1 MSRVLIAVPTFETI
15 LPDTFQ
21 SLWDMDKPCECD
33 FRFVRGYDCATARNR
48 IADMALEGG
57 YDAVLMV
64 DSDMTLPRDALTNLL
79 SHGEDVVSGW
89 YLRRSVDTRQ
99 TNAYRLHDA
108 NGIAYYDYSDTS
120 AYPADEMLGMEG
132 LVQVHGT
139 GMGCC
144 LIRTDVFRRIKYP
157 FFDWV
162 NYADRHG
169 MLSEDLYFCSA
180 LGRARVPLY
189 VDPRVAC
196 GHQFRRIET
205 P

>member
-1 MSRVLIAVPTFETI
+1 MRVLIAVPTFETI

-21 SLWDMDKPCECD
+21 SIWDMEKPCECD

-48 IADMALEGG
+48 IADTAIEGD

-64 DSDMTLPRDALTNLL
+64 DSDMTLPSDALANLL
-79 SHGEDVVSGW
+79 SCDVDVVSGW
-89 YLRRSVDTRQ
+89 YLRRSVDTDE
-99 TNAYRLHDA
+99 TSAYRLRDA
-108 NGIAYYDYSDTS
+108 DGRLYYGYPNAS
-120 AYPADEMLGMEG
+120 AYSADELRAMDG
-132 LVQVHGT
+132 LLRVHGV

-144 LIRTDVFRRIKYP
+144 LVRTGVFVRLKYP
-157 FFDWV
+157 WFDWV

-180 LGRARVPLY
+180 LGKAGIPLY

-196 GHQFRRIET
+196 GHMFRRIKT

>member
-1 MSRVLIAVPTFETI
+1 MRILIAVPTFENI

-48 IADMALEGG
+48 IADTAIEGG

-64 DSDMTLPRDALTNLL
+64 DSDMTLPKDALTRLL
-79 SHGEDVVSGW
+79 ALGVNVASGW

-99 TNAYRLHDA
+99 TNAFKLFDPHGGR
-108 NGIAYYDYSDTS
+108 YYG
-120 AYPADEMLGMEG
+120 YPRESSYNADELSGMDEI
-132 LVQVHGT
+132 VVVHGT

-144 LIRTDVFRRIKYP
+144 LIRTDVFSKVPYP
-157 FFDWV
+157 WFDWV

-180 LGRARVPLY
+180 LGKADIPIH
-189 VDPRVAC
+189 VDPHVAC
-196 GHQFRRIET
+196 GHLFRRIVT

>member
-21 SLWDMDKPCECD
+21 SIWDMERPCECD
-33 FRFVRGYDCATARNR
+33 FRFVRGYDCATARNK
-48 IADMALEGG
+48 IADMAVDGG

-64 DSDMTLPRDALTNLL
+64 DSDMTLPTDALANLM
-79 SHGEDVVSGW
+79 EDDVDVASGW
-89 YLRRSVDTRQ
+89 YLRRSVDTMQ
-99 TNAYRLHDA
+99 TNAYRLLDDDRRP
-108 NGIAYYDYSDTS
+108 YYGYPHKS
-120 AYPADEMLGMEG
+120 AYSAEEMRSMEG

-144 LIRTDVFRRIKYP
+144 LIRTDVFRRLPYP
-157 FFDWV
+157 WFDWV

-169 MLSEDLYFCSA
+169 MLSEDLFFCSA
-180 LGRARVPLY
+180 LGKAGIPLH

-196 GHQFRRIET
+196 GHMFRRIKT

>member
-1 MSRVLIAVPTFETI
+1 MRVLIAVPTFETI

-21 SLWDMDKPCECD
+21 SIWDMDKPCECD
-33 FRFVRGYDCATARNR
+33 FRFVRGYDCATARNK
-48 IADMALEGG
+48 IADLAISSG

-64 DSDMTLPRDALTNLL
+64 DSDMVLPRDALVRLM
-79 SHGEDVVSGW
+79 SHNADVVSGW

-99 TNAYRLHDA
+99 TNAYRLSDA
-108 NGIAYYDYSDTS
+108 RGTAYYGYPNES
-120 AYPADEMLGMEG
+120 AYSADEMLGMDG
-132 LVQVHGT
+132 LVRVHGT

-144 LIRTDVFRRIKYP
+144 LIRTDVFKRLSYP
-157 FFDWV
+157 WFDWV

-180 LGRARVPLY
+180 LGKAGIPIN
-189 VDPRVAC
+189 VDPRVPC
-196 GHQFRRIET
+196 GHLFRRIET

>member
-1 MSRVLIAVPTFETI
+1 MRVLIAVPTFESI

-48 IADMALEGG
+48 IADIAIEGG

-64 DSDMTLPRDALTNLL
+64 DSDMTLPRDALANLL
-79 SHGEDVVSGW
+79 SDGVDVASGW

-99 TNAYRLHDA
+99 TNAYRLRDEH
-108 NGIAYYDYSDTS
+108 GGSYYGYPNES
-120 AYPADEMLGMEG
+120 AYHADEIASAEG
-132 LVQVHGT
+132 LIKVHGI
-139 GMGCC
+139 GMGCF
-144 LIRTDVFRRIKYP
+144 LVRTDVFRRLPYP
-157 FFDWV
+157 WFDWV

-180 LGRARVPLY
+180 LGKAGIAVH
-189 VDPRVAC
+189 VDPRVGC
-196 GHQFRRIET
+196 GHLFRRIET

>member
-1 MSRVLIAVPTFETI
+1 MRVLIAVPTFETI

-21 SLWDMDKPCECD
+21 SIWDMEKPCECD

-48 IADMALEGG
+48 IADIAIDGG

-64 DSDMTLPRDALTNLL
+64 DSDMKLPKDALKLL
-79 SHGEDVVSGW
+79 LDDRLDVVCGW
-89 YLRRSVDTRQ
+89 YLRRSVDTDQ
-99 TNAYRLHDA
+99 TTAFRILDEYGRPYYGYPRESSYLSDELMAMDA
-108 NGIAYYDYSDTS
+108 
-120 AYPADEMLGMEG
+120 PVE
-132 LVQVHGT
+132 VHGT

-144 LIRTDVFRRIKYP
+144 LIRTSVFGRLAYP
-157 FFDWV
+157 WFDWV

-169 MLSEDLYFCSA
+169 MLSEDLYFCSSLKKA
-180 LGRARVPLY
+180 GIKIH

-196 GHQFRRIET
+196 GHMFRRMVS

>member
-1 MSRVLIAVPTFETI
+1 MKVLIAVPTFESI

-48 IADMALEGG
+48 IADIAIEGG

-64 DSDMTLPRDALTNLL
+64 DSDMTLPRDALANLL
-79 SHGEDVVSGW
+79 DDGVDVASGW

-99 TNAYRLHDA
+99 TNAYRLCDEH
-108 NGIAYYDYSDTS
+108 GRSYYGYPNES
-120 AYPADEMLGMEG
+120 AYHADEIAASDG
-132 LVQVHGT
+132 LVRVHGI
-139 GMGCC
+139 GMGCF
-144 LIRTDVFRRIKYP
+144 LVRTDVFRRLPYP
-157 FFDWV
+157 WFDWV

-180 LGRARVPLY
+180 LGKAGIPIH
-189 VDPRVAC
+189 VDPRVGC
-196 GHQFRRIET
+196 GHLFRRIET

>member
-1 MSRVLIAVPTFETI
+1 MRVLIAVPTFESI

-33 FRFVRGYDCATARNR
+33 FRFVRGYDCATARNK
-48 IADMALEGG
+48 IADIAIEGG

-64 DSDMTLPRDALTNLL
+64 DSDMTLPQDALANLL
-79 SHGEDVVSGW
+79 GDGVDVVSGW

-99 TNAYRLHDA
+99 TNAYRLCD
-108 NGIAYYDYSDTS
+108 GRGRSYYGYPAES
-120 AYPADEMLGMEG
+120 AYPADEIAASEG
-132 LVQVHGT
+132 PVRVHGI
-139 GMGCC
+139 GMGCF
-144 LIRTDVFRRIKYP
+144 LVRTDVFRRLPYP
-157 FFDWV
+157 WFDWV

-180 LGRARVPLY
+180 LGRAGIPIH
-189 VDPRVAC
+189 VDPRVCC
-196 GHQFRRIET
+196 GHLFRRIET